1 MDKSEAM
8 QLLNEICSAC
18 PEVATGGFYLKE
30 IKSLQPGKV
39 ELRLMS
45 QLGRD
50 SLKRLDQILTKRRLT
65 LIKANGLLIIY

>member
-1 MDKSEAM
+1 MDKNEAM
-8 QLLNEICSAC
+8 QLLNEICGVC
-18 PEVATGGFYLKE
+18 PEVGTGGFYLKE
-30 IKSLQPGKV
+30 IKSLPPGRV
-39 ELRLMS
+39 ELRLMT